1 MAEPLLDEL
10 VREFD
15 KLKRH
20 YMRSKGMDVP
30 PTPTAQLEIM
40 PEEELI
46 VADAV
51 SDIPVPAETRKKT
64 TEKEL
69 ILQQITIIER
79 LGSIIPRSFKNN
91 HQISQLRIILKLIEK
106 HLLEL

>member
-1 MAEPLLDEL
+1 MKFEL
-10 VREFD
+10 
-15 KLKRH
+15 
-20 YMRSKGMDVP
+20 
-30 PTPTAQLEIM
+30 
-40 PEEELI
+40 
-46 VADAV
+46 
-51 SDIPVPAETRKKT
+51 T

-79 LGSIIPRSFKNN
+79 LGSIIPRSFKNS